1 MIFEDSLLL
10 IALIFGFYA
19 AWNIGA
25 NDVSNAMGTSVGSK
39 ALTLRKAVI
48 IAALFEFCGAVF
60 FGSNVSDTLRQG
72 IINASYFSD
81 HPHVLVNGMLS
92 ALLACGIWLHVAT
105 YFGMPVSTTHAIVG
119 AIVGFGAIVGGTEA
133 IYWDKVFDIGASW
146 IISPLMGAIFS
157 FAIFSFLRKRIFYSH
172 NPLEATKKA
181 LPWLVSGMLIV
192 LSVVCGQVSL
202 IAPFAIICGVGLY
215 LVCRYIKVPVP
226 VAAGT
231 IPFEQKNSEYFWVE
245 RIFGFLQIISAC
257 LMAFSHGANDV
268 SNAIGPLA
276 AIVSILETGS
286 TTFQTTIPHWILLV
300 GGIGIVVGLATW
312 GWRVIETIGN
322 KITELSPSRGFSAEF
337 GTALTVLI
345 ASRLGL
351 PISTT
356 HTLVG
361 AVLGVGLAGGIA
373 ALNLRVMR
381 DIIFAWI
388 VTIPAGATLSVF
400 CYFILES
407 VL

>member
-81 HPHVLVNGMLS
+81 HPHILVNGMLS

-105 YFGMPVSTTHAIVG
+105 YFGLPVSTTHAIVG

-133 IYWDKVFDIGASW
+133 IYWDKVCNIGASW

-157 FAIFSFLRKRIFYSH
+157 FAIFFFLRKRIFYSH

-192 LSVVCGQVSL
+192 LSVVCGQTSL
-202 IAPFAIICGVGLY
+202 IAPFALLCGAGTY
-215 LVCRYIKVPVP
+215 LACRYLKVPALA
-226 VAAGT
+226 VAS
-231 IPFEQKNSEYFWVE
+231 IHQEQTNSEYFWVE
-245 RIFGFLQIISAC
+245 RIFGFLQIVSAC

-407 VL
+407 LL